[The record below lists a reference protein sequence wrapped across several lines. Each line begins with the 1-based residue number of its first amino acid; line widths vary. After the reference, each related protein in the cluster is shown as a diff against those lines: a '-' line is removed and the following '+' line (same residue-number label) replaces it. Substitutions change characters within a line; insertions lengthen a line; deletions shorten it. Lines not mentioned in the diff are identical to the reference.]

1 MPIPFRTAPIV
12 QKSAPRRHDITDPR
26 IQAKRDRPPCWG
38 VPRRLLAPHIEK
50 LLSHRSA
57 RIAELFQSPK
67 PLIPNPYR
75 RLCLYASRCISRYTI
90 QIHSFTTTTAVHP
103 LLLTQPKTARHICT
117 MVREWLWHSKCH
129 NFGHRIRCVAVAVS
143 RWIDVDDLEAQ
154 AVVDQLLHRH
164 RPGRE
169 HAARDLARAGGGL
182 GE

>member
-1 MPIPFRTAPIV
+1 
-12 QKSAPRRHDITDPR
+12 
-26 IQAKRDRPPCWG
+26 
-38 VPRRLLAPHIEK
+38 
-50 LLSHRSA
+50 
-57 RIAELFQSPK
+57 
-67 PLIPNPYR
+67 
-75 RLCLYASRCISRYTI
+75 
-90 QIHSFTTTTAVHP
+90 
-103 LLLTQPKTARHICT
+103 
-117 MVREWLWHSKCH
+117 MVREWLVHSKCH

>member
-1 MPIPFRTAPIV
+1 MHSVQLARRATA
-12 QKSAPRRHDITDPR
+12 SGT
-26 IQAKRDRPPCWG
+26 KRDRPPCWG
-38 VPRRLLAPHIEK
+38 TT
-50 LLSHRSA
+50 SA
-57 RIAELFQSPK
+57 SGAAYRKATPK

-75 RLCLYASRCISRYTI
+75 RLCLYASRCISGYTI

-103 LLLTQPKTARHICT
+103 LLSTQPKTARHICT
-117 MVREWLWHSKCH
+117 MVREWLVHSKCH